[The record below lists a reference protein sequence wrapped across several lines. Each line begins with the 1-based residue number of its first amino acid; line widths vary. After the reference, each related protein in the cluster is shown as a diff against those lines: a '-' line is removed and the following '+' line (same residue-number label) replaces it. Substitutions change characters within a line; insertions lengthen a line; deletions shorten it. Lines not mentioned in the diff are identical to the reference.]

1 VFIDPDK
8 QTVIDQWG
16 APGQCRHDPP
26 KHLDLPNGSTPLDNG
41 DILVT
46 EIRGAWISRITR
58 DGKLVWSVRAPKV
71 LYPSDAFPTR
81 DGRVIVADY
90 SKPGRIVIFDP
101 ASRRVTW
108 EYAEKSGEAMLDH
121 PSLAL
126 ELPNGN
132 VIANDDRR
140 HRVVVIDRESRRIVW
155 QYGVTDHAGHLPGD
169 LNEPDGLDIDV
180 FRDWR
185 HMKAPL

>member
-155 QYGVTDHAGHLPGD
+155 QYGVTDHAGHLPGY

-185 HMKAPL
+185 HMKAPH